1 MSGIVVRLM
10 YSNIGGGLKNWLLS
24 PMYSSAHQYNARSG
38 TNNGKVSAIHAFFLT
53 DMAQSD
59 INIMAG
65 GAQKSVDLE
74 TVSSPI
80 GHMTN

>member
-1 MSGIVVRLM
+1 
-10 YSNIGGGLKNWLLS
+10 
-24 PMYSSAHQYNARSG
+24 MYSSAHQYNARSG

-59 INIMAG
+59 MNIMAG